1 MVLELKVSKADQDL
15 KEFYDALLSYITTLA
30 LQYDLDV
37 SCVEDNPLKF
47 IAGLRDEEFLN
58 ANLYD
63 ELEEIILIYNRASRE
78 GALNEEIGRDFEE
91 RVIAAKRYIQSMIS
105 EDGDELDED
114 Q

>member
-1 MVLELKVSKADQDL
+1 MSKADQDL

-63 ELEEIILIYNRASRE
+63 ELEIILIYNRASRE
-78 GALNEEIGRDFEE
+78 GALNEEIIPG
-91 RVIAAKRYIQSMIS
+91 S
-105 EDGDELDED
+105 EPQAITLINWHCRKGNRRF
-114 Q
+114 